1 MLKMI
6 KKTTLQLMTLEE
18 LSFLLNVTA
27 AALIVVPKEEY
38 ADIDFVRSEIE
49 NIMRQKEEK

>member
-1 MLKMI
+1 MI

-27 AALIVVPKEEY
+27 VALIVVPKEKY
-38 ADIDFVRSEIE
+38 ADIDYLRSEIE
-49 NIMRQKEEK
+49 DVMRQKESNG

>member
-27 AALIVVPKEEY
+27 AALIVVPQEEY

-49 NIMRQKEEK
+49 DVMRQKEEK